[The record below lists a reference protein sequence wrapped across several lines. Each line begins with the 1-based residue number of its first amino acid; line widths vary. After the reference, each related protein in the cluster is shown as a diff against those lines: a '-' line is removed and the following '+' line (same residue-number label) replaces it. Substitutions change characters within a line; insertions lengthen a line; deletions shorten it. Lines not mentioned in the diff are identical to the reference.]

1 MADARQ
7 KLLIDIQTKNE
18 KALGRLNKNINGLSK
33 STLGLGT
40 AAKAALGVFAAIGA
54 GKIIK
59 GFVNVGRQVESL
71 RLRFKFLFG
80 SAAEGAKAFE
90 VLTQY
95 AGTVPFSLEQI
106 AAAAGNLAVVSKTAE
121 DLADNLLITGNVAA
135 ISGLDFKT
143 AGEQIQRSLTGGI
156 SAADLL
162 RDKGIKALLGFK
174 DGVKITA
181 EQTGEA
187 LERDFGPDGKFGQAA
202 IALANTF
209 DGMVS
214 MIGDKWFTFQKIVG
228 EAGGFTQLKAATG
241 LLDDFLSGKFG
252 DIKKVAESIGQGII
266 TSSEKIILGTGQIM
280 DALSPVI
287 KFFQE
292 SFNNI
297 ALAANNLPSSIKLL
311 GVMGFLMLGTK
322 GKALVL
328 TLGYVMDNAMQML
341 ADLMRSFGEM
351 NQKILDFRVKWH
363 LVTKEGA
370 KEIAEWNKSI
380 LSWADKTENA
390 LSKKQKALKKE
401 ADSIDILLMK
411 YKAGTLSE
419 GQFTMAALALVEA
432 LRAKDESLKKVAE
445 DTDAMVDANG
455 NLIES
460 ELTLLET
467 IQSITGAIGGGFK
480 DAMKKAEDYT
490 TSLAKVGENIF
501 NGMADQL
508 ADFVMTGK
516 INFRDFANSVI
527 RDLMR
532 IAARWAIIEGFKMIL
547 GYFTGGASTAVTSSV
562 PNPHRQHG
570 GPVAKNKPYT
580 VGEGGK
586 ELFVPNTSGS
596 IIPNNQLGAEMGGEV
611 NVNFNINAVD
621 AASFDELLLSRRG
634 LIIGTIQEAF
644 RGQGRRFA

>member
-1 MADARQ
+1 MADAKQR
-7 KLLIDIQTKNE
+7 LLIEIQTKNE
-18 KALGRLNKNINGLSK
+18 KALGKLNKNINGLSK

-54 GKIIK
+54 AKIIK

-80 SAAEGAKAFE
+80 SAKEGAKAFE

-106 AAAAGNLAVVSKTAE
+106 AAASGNLAVVSKTAE
-121 DLADNLLITGNVAA
+121 ELADNLFITGNVAA

-162 RDKGIKALLGFK
+162 RDKGVKALLGFK

-181 EQTGEA
+181 EETAEA
-187 LERDFGPDGKFGQAA
+187 LERDFGPDGKFGKAA
-202 IALANTF
+202 IALASTF

-214 MIGDKWFTFQKIVG
+214 MLGDKFFNFQKTVG

-241 LLDDFLSGKFG
+241 LLDNFLTGKFG
-252 DIKKVAESIGQGII
+252 DIKKVAESIGQAII
-266 TSSEKIILGTGQIM
+266 KSSEKIIMGTGQIM

-380 LSWADKTENA
+380 LSWADKTEKA
-390 LSKKQKALKKE
+390 LSKEQKALKKT
-401 ADSIDILLMK
+401 ADSVDILLMK
-411 YKAGTLSE
+411 YKAGTLSA
-419 GQFTMAALALVEA
+419 GQFTMAAAALVEA
-432 LRAKDESLKKVAE
+432 LREEAIAQQNIVDGI
-445 DTDAMVDANG
+445 DAMVDASG

-460 ELTLLET
+460 KLTLLEA
-467 IQSITGAIGGGFK
+467 IQSITGALGGGFK
-480 DAMKKAEDYT
+480 KAMKDAEDYT
-490 TSLAKVGENIF
+490 KSLGKVGENIF
-501 NGMADQL
+501 NSMADGL

-516 INFRDFANSVI
+516 IKFKDFANSVI
-527 RDLMR
+527 RDLLR
-532 IAARWAIIEGFKMIL
+532 IFARWALMKGIEAIV
-547 GYFTGGASTAVTSSV
+547 GYFTGGASTAVTGV
-562 PNPHRQHG
+562 VKPGTKQHG
-570 GPVAKNKPYT
+570 GSVSAGSPYV
-580 VGEGGK
+580 VGEAGP
-586 ELFVPNTSGS
+586 EMFVPNTSGN
-596 IIPNNQLGAEMGGEV
+596 IIPNNQMGAEAGGEV
-611 NVNFNINAVD
+611 TVNFNVTAMD
-621 AASFDELLLSRRG
+621 ASSFDEMLLERKG
-634 LIIGTIQEAF
+634 LIIGTIQQAF
-644 RGQGRRFA
+644 RQQGRRFA

>member
-7 KLLIDIQTKNE
+7 KLLIDVQTKNE

-106 AAAAGNLAVVSKTAE
+106 AAAAGNLAVVSETAE
-121 DLADNLLITGNVAA
+121 ELKDNLIITGNVAA
-135 ISGLDFKT
+135 IAGLDFKT
-143 AGEQIQRSLTGGI
+143 TGEQIQRAMVGGI

-162 RDKGIKALLGFK
+162 RDRGVKALLGFK
-174 DGVKITA
+174 EGVKINI
-181 EQTGEA
+181 QDTGDA
-187 LERDFGPDGKFGQAA
+187 LQRDFGPNGKYGQAA

-228 EAGGFTQLKAATG
+228 EAGGFDQLKAATG

-252 DIKKVAESIGQGII
+252 NIKKVAESIGQGII
-266 TSSEKIILGTGQIM
+266 TASEDIILGSGIIL
-280 DALSPVI
+280 DAISPI
-287 KFFQE
+287 FRTLKD
-292 SFNNI
+292 SWNNI
-297 ALAANNLPSSIKLL
+297 ATATNALPGYIKAL
-311 GVMGFLMLGTK
+311 GIFGFLALGIK
-322 GKALVL
+322 GKLVIV
-328 TLGYVMDNAMQML
+328 TIGAIADDIMGII
-341 ADLMRSFGEM
+341 ADLTDTIAWGKESLASFYDVIGFDDAAEKLRKNAAEIRKETDALRKKY
-351 NQKILDFRVKWH
+351 NQLGDATGDTTKKLDIMLMKH
-363 LVTKEGA
+363 KEGTEVY
-370 KEIAEWNKSI
+370 EINTKR
-380 LSWADKTENA
+380 A
-390 LSKKQKALKKE
+390 LEL
-401 ADSIDILLMK
+401 I
-411 YKAGTLSE
+411 
-419 GQFTMAALALVEA
+419 LALREKRIT
-432 LRAKDESLKKVAE
+432 LEELNE
-445 DTDAMVDANG
+445 ELDAM
-455 NLIES
+455 IEKNAQATDS
-460 ELTLLET
+460 ELTLLEA
-467 IQSITGAIGGGFK
+467 INSITGAIGGGFK

-490 TSLAKVGENIF
+490 TSLGKVGGNIF

-527 RDLMR
+527 RDLIR

-547 GYFTGGASTAVTSSV
+547 GYFTGGASTAATSSV

-580 VGEGGK
+580 VGEGGE
-586 ELFVPNTSGS
+586 ELFVPNTAGS

-621 AASFDELLLSRRG
+621 GESFDELLLSRKS
-634 LIIGTIQEAF
+634 LIVGTIQQAF
-644 RGQGRRFA
+644 RQQGRRFA